1 MSGFSSWLAC
11 TCLLEIEPMLKW
23 ADTATSVY
31 SYIERWLYFGRS
43 PRVEIFHNGHVIKPP
58 GKRVHPG
65 WSVAVPSQPLITS
78 TKHPGHANALAFHLR
93 SMLLLALLL
102 DVTPRCTFRA
112 FFHFVSLVVQRRTSN
127 LPRYVNCAY
136 FLPRR
141 WNIALQGL
149 ISRLISREFVHNYE
163 RAWKYSAD
171 DGCIFTLLIHRE
183 VFEDKIKAIY
193 KAISLGTKHG
203 EKKWFDMKSGMT
215 SPVPSLAFT

>member
-11 TCLLEIEPMLKW
+11 TCFLEIEPMLKW

-65 WSVAVPSQPLITS
+65 WSVAVPSQPLIIS

-93 SMLLLALLL
+93 SMLLALLL
-102 DVTPRCTFRA
+102 DAR
-112 FFHFVSLVVQRRTSN
+112 FVSYSILFLSLCRERTSN

-136 FLPRR
+136 FLPQR

-171 DGCIFTLLIHRE
+171 DGCIF
-183 VFEDKIKAIY
+183 VVN
-193 KAISLGTKHG
+193 S
-203 EKKWFDMKSGMT
+203 
-215 SPVPSLAFT
+215 